1 MVMDRFRSG
10 MSCGKLNNYI
20 NSSLFWGVLCMNLEM
35 GKVVFIPALV
45 YFYIKPM

>member
-20 NSSLFWGVLCMNLEM
+20 NSSSFWGVLFFVNLKM
-35 GKVVFIPALV
+35 GKVVFIPT
-45 YFYIKPM
+45 